1 MRERMQNSQN
11 LVEVVVTVVNLL
23 FISDIEVGGW
33 KLMHLSH
40 IRNIQNLEGV
50 YKVTQTPTL

>member
-23 FISDIEVGGW
+23 FYSDIEVGVR
-33 KLMHLSH
+33 KLVHLSH
-40 IRNIQNLEGV
+40 IKNIQSLESV
-50 YKVTQTPTL
+50 YKVTQTPTF